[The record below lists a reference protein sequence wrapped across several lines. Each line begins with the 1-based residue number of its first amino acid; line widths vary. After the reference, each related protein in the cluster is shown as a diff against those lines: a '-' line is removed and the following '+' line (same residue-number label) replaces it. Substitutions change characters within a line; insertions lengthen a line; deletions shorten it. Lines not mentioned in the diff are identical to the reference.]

1 MMDMLFSPTKIQGL
15 VLKNRLVALIGR
27 RGGLARVRRRIF
39 CSVSEMLL
47 NELPEC
53 SFVIVG

>member
-1 MMDMLFSPTKIQGL
+1 MDMLFSPTKIQGL
-15 VLKNRLVALIGR
+15 VLKNSLVALIGR
-27 RGGLARVRRRIF
+27 RGGLTRVRRRIF
-39 CSVSEMLL
+39 GSVSERLL

>member
-1 MMDMLFSPTKIQGL
+1 MAETLLNEAKIGEYGSL
-15 VLKNRLVALIGR
+15 IIGR

-53 SFVIVG
+53 SFVIIVG